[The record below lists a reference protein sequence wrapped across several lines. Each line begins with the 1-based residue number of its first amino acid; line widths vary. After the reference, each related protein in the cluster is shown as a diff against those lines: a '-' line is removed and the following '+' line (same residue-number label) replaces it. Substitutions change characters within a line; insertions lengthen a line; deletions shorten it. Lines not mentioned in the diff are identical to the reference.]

1 VAFAHQSACIHLHS
15 QLPHYQSNSFLSNTS
30 MKRVR
35 NPLASNTY
43 KKTGG
48 YTSSPVG
55 LPLGASLKAAVA
67 APVLLHA
74 PHFSFQS
81 HSLCA
86 RLTSNGCRLFANS
99 FPCLSYA
106 NPPGT
111 LLWSGQ
117 RIQAGRTPFPRA
129 SSTPLLFYLPYSP
142 SLFGPWST
150 GHGSLL
156 PGRHSLPPSETKG
169 PPHTINRRSRIL
181 QTAIHSNHEVTL
193 Q

>member
-1 VAFAHQSACIHLHS
+1 MTFAHQSACIHLHS

-43 KKTGG
+43 KKTRGGG

-55 LPLGASLKAAVA
+55 LALGASLKAAVA

-81 HSLCA
+81 HSLRA
-86 RLTSNGCRLFANS
+86 WLTSNGCRLLANS

-117 RIQAGRTPFPRA
+117 CIQAGRPDTVPA
-129 SSTPLLFYLPYSP
+129 SLIHSTHFLPSIFAVPL
-142 SLFGPWST
+142 
-150 GHGSLL
+150 
-156 PGRHSLPPSETKG
+156 
-169 PPHTINRRSRIL
+169 RSREHRPRITSSRSPL
-181 QTAIHSNHEVTL
+181 ALPERNQGAASYH
-193 Q
+193 